1 MSDLPTIHTDTD
13 WIELAIDD
21 QAIIIGKLDRACG
34 CASAAIVIVTTAW
47 EMFVVDV
54 SRAFVPPAL
63 HANTPVRATI
73 ERVEDGMTL
82 VNLEKIEA

>member
-1 MSDLPTIHTDTD
+1 MSDLPTIHSDTD

-21 QAIIIGKLDRACG
+21 QATIMGKLDAACG
-34 CASAAIVIVTTAW
+34 CASAAIVIVNGAW
-47 EMFVVDV
+47 EMFVIDV
-54 SRAFVPPAL
+54 TRAFVPPPL

-82 VNLEKIEA
+82 VNLERIEE